1 MIQDESIETT
11 ERKQQV
17 QKIFDGAAPVYDQ
30 IGPQFFSH
38 YGRRLVEVTEI
49 PAESRV
55 LDVATGRGAV
65 LFPAAERVGPEGEI
79 IGIDLSE
86 TMVQE
91 TARKINQLTLFKMME
106 VRQMDAEYLDFPDD
120 SFDYVLCGFAIF
132 FFPQLWQAL
141 GEFIRVL
148 KPGGTVCVSTFDE
161 SFGDEWAWLYE
172 IVDTFFPPEPE
183 EDEEDGED
191 SDPEQDTQPRPV
203 FNTPEG
209 LTEIL
214 DRAGFDNIKIL
225 SEGRDFIYKTKE
237 EFWSSLWS
245 HGFRRILGMIED
257 EMGEEGLQR
266 FKDEVF
272 NKMGPLMQ
280 SDGLHQSIAVHFGL
294 ATKPIG

>member
-1 MIQDESIETT
+1 MSQDESIETT
-11 ERKQQV
+11 ERKKQV

-49 PAESRV
+49 PAGSRV

-65 LFPAAERVGPEGEI
+65 LFPAAEGVGPEGEI

-91 TARKINQLTLFKMME
+91 TARKINQLKLSKVME

-141 GEFIRVL
+141 GEFRRVL

-161 SFGDEWAWLYE
+161 SFGDEWVWLYD
-172 IVDTFFPPEPE
+172 IVDELFPPEPE
-183 EDEEDGED
+183 EQESEPEPEPD
-191 SDPEQDTQPRPV
+191 SKAQPV
-203 FNTPEG
+203 FNTTEG
-209 LTEIL
+209 LQEIL
-214 DRAGFDNIKIL
+214 EKAGFGAIRII
-225 SEGRDFIYKTKE
+225 SECRDFIYATEE

-245 HGFRRILGMIED
+245 HGFRRILERID
-257 EMGEEGLQR
+257 NEMGEEGLQE
-266 FKDEVF
+266 FKKEVF
-272 NKMGPLMQ
+272 AQMRSKMKM
-280 SDGLHQSIAVHFGL
+280 DGFHQSIAVHFGL
-294 ATKPIG
+294 ASKPKVD